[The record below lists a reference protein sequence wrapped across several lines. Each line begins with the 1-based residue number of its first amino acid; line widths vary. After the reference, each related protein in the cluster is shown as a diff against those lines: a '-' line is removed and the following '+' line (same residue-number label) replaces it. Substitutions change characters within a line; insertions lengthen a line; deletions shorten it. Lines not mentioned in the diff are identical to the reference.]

1 MTLLPRSH
9 RTPSAGARLSHAAS
23 RPRNLR
29 RIAQPVAYTRRRV
42 YARATNQVPPRRD
55 QRPGAFLPASRP
67 RYQSHRRRLLAQS
80 LSRSLQRTG
89 DAMADLD
96 ASRLSDRQV
105 REAAR
110 EARRAD
116 PPKASNSPSTAR
128 SARRSSRPSA
138 QPSSGRRRAS
148 EIERTIPSLNAERA
162 SLGVRPER
170 RNLHLLPSTRHWRN
184 LVERLATNLHA
195 GCKAWVK
202 HCSSAPNELTPGR

>member
-1 MTLLPRSH
+1 MRPHTQMGPATCLAPGPRGTERASSRRARH
-9 RTPSAGARLSHAAS
+9 PSQTASGVFLAR
-23 RPRNLR
+23 
-29 RIAQPVAYTRRRV
+29 
-42 YARATNQVPPRRD
+42 
-55 QRPGAFLPASRP
+55 
-67 RYQSHRRRLLAQS
+67 S

-96 ASRLSDRQV
+96 AIRLSDRQV

-184 LVERLATNLHA
+184 LVERLATNLRA

-202 HCSSAPNELTPGR
+202 HCSSAPNELAPGT